1 MNSKKRETIY
11 LPVELAEAL
20 HRASLAAGGYGEKTR
35 IATEA
40 IRAHPEVQAQLRG
53 EDDAGKQAESL

>member
-1 MNSKKRETIY
+1 MKKRETIY
-11 LPVELAEAL
+11 LPVEVAEAL

-40 IRAHPEVQAQLRG
+40 ISAHPEVQAQMRG
-53 EDDAGKQAESL
+53 AGADDADKQDESL